1 MWGYVPTLL
10 NEAKIG
16 LELCSSWTQHQQLAD
31 LWRSLDAFL
40 DEKREGDK
48 LDKSKAQKRLCQTR
62 LVHYDYGTNETKV
75 APYLLCFGLVL
86 F

>member
-31 LWRSLDAFL
+31 LWRSLEAFV

>member
-1 MWGYVPTLL
+1 MLRYSRSKNEHATNVRICSNTAH
-10 NEAKIG
+10 EAKIG

-48 LDKSKAQKRLCQTR
+48 LDKSKAQKKTVSNKTCAL
-62 LVHYDYGTNETKV
+62 
-75 APYLLCFGLVL
+75 
-86 F
+86 